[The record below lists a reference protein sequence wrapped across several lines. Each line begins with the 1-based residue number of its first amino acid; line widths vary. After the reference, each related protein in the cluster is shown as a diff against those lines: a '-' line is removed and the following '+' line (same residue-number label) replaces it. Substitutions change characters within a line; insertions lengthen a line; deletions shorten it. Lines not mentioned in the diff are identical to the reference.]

1 MYTKTGLYQLDNTF
15 DTMKVVQHFFLKTNS
30 ENDWESVSANV
41 SQQEQIHWTCSQN
54 EKILPLLL
62 SPFVCSNSLLMLK
75 MGHGVVSKIVQ
86 VFKCH
91 TMIGDKLVKQIAS
104 SFQCQ

>member
-15 DTMKVVQHFFLKTNS
+15 DAVKMAQHFFLKTNS

-41 SQQEQIHWTCSQN
+41 SQQEQIHWTGSQN

-62 SPFVCSNSLLMLK
+62 SPFVCLFKLSSDVKNGSRGCVKNST
-75 MGHGVVSKIVQ
+75 SI
-86 VFKCH
+86 
-91 TMIGDKLVKQIAS
+91 
-104 SFQCQ
+104 